1 MSLATR
7 LFSGQVSDFDLKL
20 IRTFRAVADCSGFAM
35 AEIELNIS
43 KSAISK
49 QIADLETRLG
59 LQLCHRGRSGFALT
73 PEGQVVYDTST
84 RMLGALEEFRAEL
97 NGLRRQPVGAL
108 HIGSIDTLITS
119 KSSPILEILTRFSTN
134 YPDVEL
140 KMMTASAAE
149 IDQSIADRQIQI
161 GFSTDR
167 GKIKGAKEVPLLS
180 EQGYL
185 YCAHDHPLFDVDDDD
200 LTLDLLNRQRFA
212 QHAYSELELRGEHKV
227 GLHPSASGQFTEGI
241 AMLILTGN
249 FIGFLPRHYARS
261 WVEAG
266 QMRALMPANV
276 RKTTHIRL
284 LYYSE
289 SPVSPLVAAFVKT
302 AKSVS
307 EGETRV
313 TSGAIG

>member
-7 LFSGQVSDFDLKL
+7 LFSGQISDFDLKL
-20 IRTFRAVADCSGFAM
+20 IRTFRAVADCSGFAL
-35 AEIELNIS
+35 AEVELNMT

-59 LQLCHRGRSGFALT
+59 VQLCHRGRSGFALT
-73 PEGQVVYDTST
+73 AEGQLVYEAST
-84 RMLGALEEFRAEL
+84 RMLSALEGFRAEL
-97 NGLRRQPVGAL
+97 NSLQKQPTGTL
-108 HIGSIDTLITS
+108 FIGSIDTLITS
-119 KSSPILEILTRFSTN
+119 RRSPILEILTLFSTE
-134 YPDVEL
+134 YPEVEL

-149 IDQSIADRQIQI
+149 IDQSIADRRIQI

-167 GKIKGAKEVPLLS
+167 GKIKGASALPLFS

-185 YCAHDHPLFDVDDDD
+185 YCSNRHPLFDVDEAD
-200 LTLDLLNRQRFA
+200 LTLEILNEQRFA
-212 QHAYSELELRGEHKV
+212 QHAYSEMELRDEHKAS
-227 GLHPSASGQFTEGI
+227 LSPSASGQFTEEI

-266 QMRALMPANV
+266 QMRALMPANI
-276 RKTTHIRL
+276 RKVTNIRL
-284 LYYSE
+284 LYYAE

-307 EGETRV
+307 ERR
-313 TSGAIG
+313 A